1 MPKHRKLQKL
11 AKTGSSE
18 PLEARCTLD
27 FQEPTLARSNR
38 RPLPRRHF
46 RRYPPL
52 ARTEIDFF
60 WASQGGDLADLL
72 RTIHTVAVLV

>member
-27 FQEPTLARSNR
+27 FQEPTFGSVEPPPAPTKAFSPLSSIGPNR
-38 RPLPRRHF
+38 NR
-46 RRYPPL
+46 
-52 ARTEIDFF
+52 FF
-60 WASQGGDLADLL
+60 LGF
-72 RTIHTVAVLV
+72 